1 MVGSLIPLFPGI
13 PGGPELLVILLI
25 AVLLFGANK
34 IPKLARS
41 SGEAIGEFQKG
52 REEVEQE
59 LEEIRQKKAGNRTE
73 EEQARLE
80 AEDDVAEPETD
91 VSDSSPIEGVE
102 GSEESEVEAERES

>member
-1 MVGSLIPLFPGI
+1 MFETVVPLFPGI

-59 LEEIRQKKAGNRTE
+59 L
-73 EEQARLE
+73 
-80 AEDDVAEPETD
+80 
-91 VSDSSPIEGVE
+91 
-102 GSEESEVEAERES
+102 

>member
-1 MVGSLIPLFPGI
+1 MLTGTLVPLFPGI
-13 PGGPELLVILLI
+13 PGGPELLVILFI

-59 LEEIRQKKAGNRTE
+59 LEEMRDKASIDEEDLTPDMDMDTETGSDTERTS
-73 EEQARLE
+73 R
-80 AEDDVAEPETD
+80 ETD
-91 VSDSSPIEGVE
+91 
-102 GSEESEVEAERES
+102 SEL